1 MTLRGRLCR
10 NPAVPGSEPPACGR
24 HGGITNDERR
34 ATNDERRT
42 TSDERRTTNDERRT
56 TSYDGGGK
64 STQGRED
71 ARPATAPLT
80 TAPLNT
86 DPLTTAPLT
95 TDHLY
100 FPHPTAAEQRVL
112 ATAEAPDLQ
121 PEVELVRLVLR
132 RLLAYLDETAGEL
145 PPEETRRVAALLF
158 TGARTVALLLGK
170 RPPPNPEMEEWMVKA
185 LREMGENYEL
195 RITNY
200 ELEESSRQ

>member
-1 MTLRGRLCR
+1 ML
-10 NPAVPGSEPPACGR
+10 
-24 HGGITNDERR
+24 
-34 ATNDERRT
+34 
-42 TSDERRTTNDERRT
+42 
-56 TSYDGGGK
+56 
-64 STQGRED
+64 
-71 ARPATAPLT
+71 
-80 TAPLNT
+80 
-86 DPLTTAPLT
+86 
-95 TDHLY
+95 
-100 FPHPTAAEQRVL
+100 
-112 ATAEAPDLQ
+112 

-132 RLLAYLDETAGEL
+132 RLLAHLDEGAGEL